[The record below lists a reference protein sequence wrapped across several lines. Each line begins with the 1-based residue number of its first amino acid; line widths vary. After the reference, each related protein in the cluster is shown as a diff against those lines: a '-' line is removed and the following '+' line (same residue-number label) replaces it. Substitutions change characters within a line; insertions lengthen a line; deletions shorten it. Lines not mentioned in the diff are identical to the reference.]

1 MLENNYCSNA
11 NKCSNILFFLYI
23 ILDFTNDKWSF
34 LYSNFNSTNILI
46 SDWKVTPSYKNPIRA
61 AVPHPA
67 TGKLGKFY
75 GFYAHL
81 S

>member
-1 MLENNYCSNA
+1 MQINVVIFS
-11 NKCSNILFFLYI
+11 FLYI

-75 GFYAHL
+75 DFYAHL